1 MSKTATSIETEKLLS
16 ADDTGTVP
24 DVASEISKLFDEFL
38 TDSPEVIDIL
48 VDTISKS
55 INENF
60 AKDAYKLLG
69 TKVAAENR
77 KFVTKIFDLFTAKTE
92 EVKSKD
98 TIQAFMT
105 ELLAQYGIGGTQN
118 GQFLNSIKETL
129 AEFKDKEDNE
139 FRGQPNIIYFDV

>member
-1 MSKTATSIETEKLLS
+1 MSKIETPIETEKLLS

-38 TDSPEVIDIL
+38 TDNPEVIDIL

-60 AKDAYKLLG
+60 AKDAHKLLR
-69 TKVAAENR
+69 TKVAVENR
-77 KFVTKIFDLFTAKTE
+77 KIVTEILDLLKTKTEELKTKTEELKTKTE

-98 TIQAFMT
+98 MIQAAMT

-118 GQFLNSIKETL
+118 G
-129 AEFKDKEDNE
+129 
-139 FRGQPNIIYFDV
+139 